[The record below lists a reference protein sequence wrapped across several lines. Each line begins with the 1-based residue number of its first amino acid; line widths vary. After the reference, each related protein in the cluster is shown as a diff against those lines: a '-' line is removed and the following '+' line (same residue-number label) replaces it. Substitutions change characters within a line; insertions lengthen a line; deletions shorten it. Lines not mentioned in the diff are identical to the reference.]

1 MPRSRVQAVDC
12 DIRRRFRT
20 PMLAVTQHNAMKN
33 VYHHRRAAGKL
44 PDMFRPQLT
53 AAYLPVSPLSNAD
66 YAFQTT
72 AS

>member
-1 MPRSRVQAVDC
+1 
-12 DIRRRFRT
+12 
-20 PMLAVTQHNAMKN
+20 MLAVTQHNAMKN

-44 PDMFRPQLT
+44 PDMFRLQLT
-53 AAYLPVSPLSNAD
+53 AAYLSVSPLSNAD